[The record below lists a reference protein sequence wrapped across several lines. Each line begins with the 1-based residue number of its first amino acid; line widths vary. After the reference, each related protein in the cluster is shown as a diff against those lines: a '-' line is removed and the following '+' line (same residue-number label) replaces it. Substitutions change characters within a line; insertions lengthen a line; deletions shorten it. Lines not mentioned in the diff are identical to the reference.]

1 MKVENDLRTMSSFLQ
16 VQLKDVKTL
25 IESNKID
32 QAKETLNFVQGG
44 LNNFAN
50 ELEKVE
56 GGFYGI
62 IGFLFR
68 RPYKVPDD
76 LKDIRENLFIE
87 ANKLQ
92 KDLDKQSEKENN
104 SKNRMT
110 ARAVKALKNGQLVV
124 LPTETV
130 YGLFADA
137 MNE

>member
-25 IESNKID
+25 VESNKID

-62 IGFLFR
+62 IGLLNVGFAT
-68 RPYKVPDD
+68 
-76 LKDIRENLFIE
+76 RE
-87 ANKLQ
+87 
-92 KDLDKQSEKENN
+92 
-104 SKNRMT
+104 
-110 ARAVKALKNGQLVV
+110 
-124 LPTETV
+124 
-130 YGLFADA
+130 
-137 MNE
+137 